1 MTRQE
6 QFKAELFDLLRRY
19 SVEVDVEEDGQ
30 YFATGIN
37 FYSCTH
43 QNGVH
48 CTHDDIID
56 FSVGRRENGK
66 E

>member
-19 SVEVDVEEDGQ
+19 TVEMSVEEDG
-30 YFATGIN
+30 FVTGIN
-37 FYSCTH
+37 FYSYTH
-43 QNGVH
+43 QNSE
-48 CTHDDIID
+48 CCENDDIID